1 MAAEQSPMQPDEP
14 QTNTG
19 PILPVG
25 LPVYTNDGRRIGRVK
40 EAHERC
46 FRVDVRFA
54 FDYWL
59 SMRAVAAVRRGRI
72 LLGVDKGQ
80 VEEYL
85 VDIDCLDDF
94 EHLEPVTPGGVVLG
108 LGTAGS

>member
-1 MAAEQSPMQPDEP
+1 MAVEQSPDQPDEQ
-14 QTNTG
+14 QTSGG
-19 PILPVG
+19 PVLPVG
-25 LPVYTNDGRRIGRVK
+25 LPVYSSDGRRLGRVK

-46 FRVDVRFA
+46 FRIDVRFA
-54 FDYWL
+54 FDYWV

-72 LLGVDKGQ
+72 LLSVEKGQ

-108 LGTAGS
+108 LGTAGP